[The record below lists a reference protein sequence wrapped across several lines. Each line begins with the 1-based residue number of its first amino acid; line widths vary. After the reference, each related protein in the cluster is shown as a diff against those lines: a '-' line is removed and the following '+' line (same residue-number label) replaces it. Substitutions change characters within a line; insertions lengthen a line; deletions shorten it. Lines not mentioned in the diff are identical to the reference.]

1 LKIRSLIFFLFA
13 FSFCASAQE
22 KNLIPIE
29 DVQGFWSR
37 KFVYDRQV
45 IDNPLALQIPL
56 LEARDPEVNVEFLK
70 FKRQRKL
77 SSWLAGFT
85 TLFAFSTYL
94 SKGSIS
100 DGFYW
105 SAVGGVALANVYIGT
120 VSNRHFNNA
129 LKRYNELSKAPMGL
143 KISSSGQTGVS
154 VGITYP
160 L

>member
-1 LKIRSLIFFLFA
+1 MKIRSFIFFLFA
-13 FSFCASAQE
+13 FSYCASAQE
-22 KNLIPIE
+22 KKLIPIE
-29 DVQGFWSR
+29 DMQGVWSR
-37 KFVYDRQV
+37 KFIYDRQV
-45 IDNPLALQIPL
+45 IDHPLALQIPL

-77 SSWLAGFT
+77 SGWLAGFT
-85 TLFAFSTYL
+85 TALAFSTYL

-120 VSNRHFNNA
+120 VSNRHFNKA
-129 LKRYNELSKAPMGL
+129 LKRYNELSKAQMGI
-143 KISSSGQTGVS
+143 KVSSTGAVG

>member
-1 LKIRSLIFFLFA
+1 MKIRSLLFFLFA
-13 FSFCASAQE
+13 FSYCASAQE
-22 KNLIPIE
+22 KKLIPIE
-29 DVQGFWSR
+29 DVQGVWSR

-45 IDNPLALQIPL
+45 IDHPLALQIPL

-77 SSWLAGFT
+77 SGWLAGFT
-85 TLFAFSTYL
+85 TVLAFSTYL

-120 VSNRHFNNA
+120 VSNKHLSKA
-129 LKRYNELSKAPMGL
+129 IKRYNELSKAQMG
-143 KISSSGQTGVS
+143 IIVGSEGS
-154 VGITYP
+154 VGIGITYK
-160 L
+160 LK